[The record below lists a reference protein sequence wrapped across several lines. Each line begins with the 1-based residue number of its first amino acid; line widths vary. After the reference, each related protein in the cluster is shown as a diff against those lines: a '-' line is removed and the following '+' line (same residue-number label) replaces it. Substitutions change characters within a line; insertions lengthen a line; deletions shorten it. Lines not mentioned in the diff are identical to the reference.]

1 MTSEVCF
8 IGPVDIL
15 RVVYSTDINQV
26 IPDKCA
32 RGNDRDSDRH
42 VTMIPDSYFLGNCL
56 VVTLIAPCVIAFL
69 AIRLVVR
76 S

>member
-1 MTSEVCF
+1 MTSKVGF
-8 IGPVDIL
+8 ISPVDIL
-15 RVVYSTDINQV
+15 RVVYSTSINQV
-26 IPDKCA
+26 VFDKSA
-32 RGNDRDSDRH
+32 WGNDRDSDRH